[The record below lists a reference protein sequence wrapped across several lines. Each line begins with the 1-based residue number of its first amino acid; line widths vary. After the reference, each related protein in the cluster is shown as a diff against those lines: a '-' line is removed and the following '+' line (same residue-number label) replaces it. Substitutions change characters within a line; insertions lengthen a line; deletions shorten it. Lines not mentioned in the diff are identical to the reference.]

1 MKTADL
7 PPPPRI
13 SESQAPVKSSSP
25 SAPKPAGGRWWITL
39 IVVLAVVGLGVFI
52 YFRIF
57 TGKPADASK
66 SRTPHDLPVVIAKAY
81 RGDLDQ
87 YLVGLG
93 TVTPEATVTL
103 KSRVDG
109 AITELHFDEGQ
120 MVKAG
125 DFLLQID
132 PGPYDAALKQA
143 QGQKAK
149 DVAAKD
155 NADWVVKADQ
165 EAIKEKGI
173 AESQLHTD
181 LASQAS
187 FAGAID
193 VDDANI
199 KTAQLNVDYAH
210 ITSPITGRIGL
221 RLVDLGNIVHA
232 ADTTGLAVITQLQ
245 PITVVFTLPEDNIQ
259 QIQERMAHGQP
270 LAVDAY
276 DRDLSKKLASGKV
289 LALDSQIDPTTGT
302 LKIKAEFDNK
312 NFELFPS
319 QFVNARML
327 VNTIKGAVLVPTA
340 AIQHSPSS
348 TFVYVMKPDPDA
360 AKESGPATK
369 PTTQAG
375 KGTGGLKGAVS
386 IREVTVGPS
395 QAAVRNDGE
404 DTTVVLSGLEPGEI
418 VVTDGVDKL
427 LDGMKV
433 IGRQAAN
440 TPRKATTRMST
451 TSESS
456 ATSQPTH
463 RRRKPAAVENN
474 E

>member
-13 SESQAPVKSSSP
+13 SESPTPVQSQPSP
-25 SAPKPAGGRWWITL
+25 GTKPAGGRWWITL
-39 IVVLAVVGLGVFI
+39 IVVLAVVGLSVFI

-57 TGKPADASK
+57 TGSSANAGK

-109 AITELHFDEGQ
+109 AITEIHFDEGQ

-125 DFLLQID
+125 QFLLQID

-143 QGQKAK
+143 QGQLAK

-155 NADWVVKADQ
+155 SADWNVKADE
-165 EAIKEKGI
+165 EAIKDKGI
-173 AESQLHTD
+173 TEQQLHTD
-181 LASQAS
+181 LATQATD
-187 FAGAID
+187 AGAIE
-193 VDDANI
+193 VDNANI
-199 KTAQLNVDYAH
+199 KTAQLNVNYAH
-210 ITSPITGRIGL
+210 ITSPINGRIGL

-232 ADTTGLAVITQLQ
+232 TDTTGLAVITQLQ

-259 QIQERMAHGQP
+259 QVQDRMARGEP
-270 LAVDAY
+270 LIVDAY
-276 DRDLSKKLASGKV
+276 NRDFSRKLATGKV
-289 LALDSQIDPTTGT
+289 QALDSEIDPTTGT
-302 LKIKAEFDNK
+302 VKVKAEFDNK
-312 NFELFPS
+312 NNELFPS

-348 TFVYVMKPDPDA
+348 TFVYVLKPEADA
-360 AKESGPATK
+360 TQESAPVKPATQ
-369 PTTQAG
+369 PG
-375 KGTGGLKGAVS
+375 KGGGGLKGVVS
-386 IREVTVGPS
+386 IRQVTVGPS
-395 QAAVRNDGE
+395 QAAVGNDGD
-404 DTTVVLSGLEPGEI
+404 DTTVVLNGLEPGEI

-433 IGRQAAN
+433 IGRQALSASQ
-440 TPRKATTRMST
+440 KATTRTST
-451 TSESS
+451 TGQWS

-463 RRRKPAAVENN
+463 RHRKAD
-474 E
+474 